1 MKHEIKTI
9 IDCNIIISA
18 GLTNG
23 NCRKIVLEIIE
34 NKDSKYINYISKD
47 IADEYLNVIRRPKFK
62 KYYNY
67 LLELVNIIIENS
79 QIILLDTNNK
89 SHKSIMNNQEYR
101 LPDPKDEMY
110 LHIAILTKS
119 NYIITGNLKDFPKID
134 YDKVKVLSPKEFV
147 DKIL

>member
-34 NKDSKYINYISKD
+34 N
-47 IADEYLNVIRRPKFK
+47 
-62 KYYNY
+62 
-67 LLELVNIIIENS
+67 
-79 QIILLDTNNK
+79 
-89 SHKSIMNNQEYR
+89 MNNQEYR